1 MLEPPWS
8 WMARLKR
15 WRTPAAGAPFLL
27 ELLEIL
33 AAIEELERARRR
45 ERARRII

>member
-1 MLEPPWS
+1 MELDGATEALED
-8 WMARLKR
+8 
-15 WRTPAAGAPFLL
+15 PAAGAPFLL